1 MKRRTLQLGYFTDK
15 NKQYGRQWLVQ
26 FKENKR
32 HKFNTRNLMTQM
44 LKNTKKRNRIFR
56 QEITHQRERETI
68 GHLFILIG
76 R

>member
-1 MKRRTLQLGYFTDK
+1 
-15 NKQYGRQWLVQ
+15 
-26 FKENKR
+26 
-32 HKFNTRNLMTQM
+32 MTQM